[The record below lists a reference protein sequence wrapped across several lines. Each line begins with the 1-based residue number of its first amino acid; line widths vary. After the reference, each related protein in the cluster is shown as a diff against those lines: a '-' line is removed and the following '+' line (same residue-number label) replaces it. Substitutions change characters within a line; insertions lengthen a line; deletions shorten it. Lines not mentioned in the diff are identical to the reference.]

1 MTLNYDTSGVGQNGV
16 AATHMLPAATLT
28 QYSRHYGQ
36 ALPGY
41 GVPGAH
47 WMGAHYLVPS
57 APPHMQQVD
66 VSFYIFFV
74 YFVSFVLH
82 KQATECLC
90 TNGRSAYFWHNL
102 EIKLCKLN
110 TCKS

>member
-16 AATHMLPAATLT
+16 AATHMLPATTLT

-47 WMGAHYLVPS
+47 WMGTHYLVPS

-66 VSFYIFFV
+66 VSFYIFLV
-74 YFVSFVLH
+74 HFVSFIPFVSHLH
-82 KQATECLC
+82 LRNIFEQLPV
-90 TNGRSAYFWHNL
+90 SFDNL
-102 EIKLCKLN
+102 N
-110 TCKS
+110 FVD

>member
-16 AATHMLPAATLT
+16 AATHMLPATTLT

-47 WMGAHYLVPS
+47 WMGTHYLVPS

-66 VSFYIFFV
+66 VSFYIFLV
-74 YFVSFVLH
+74 HFVLFITFVH
-82 KQATECLC
+82 IYKNAFEQL
-90 TNGRSAYFWHNL
+90 SV
-102 EIKLCKLN
+102 
-110 TCKS
+110 